1 MEAWEGFRSAGWEQ
15 ALGHALCPRVGAI
28 EAIGAF
34 ERRREGRGILLRI
47 KLRRTGQRPYES
59 WSTLGMRGHNR
70 RPRGRMKHR
79 GDDWKAVQKEEVKR
93 KNG

>member
-1 MEAWEGFRSAGWEQ
+1 MEAWEGFRSAGWGQ

-34 ERRREGRGILLRI
+34 ERRREGRS
-47 KLRRTGQRPYES
+47 KQRPYES

-70 RPRGRMKHR
+70 WPRGRMKHR
-79 GDDWKAVQKEEVKR
+79 GDDRKAVQKEEVKR
-93 KNG
+93 KKG